1 MTRQIMAIL
10 IVVAIIAVIVRVLSQ
25 SSTALAELGA
35 LVLPSTPIPTSALQV
50 RAPDDNS
57 LPTALPESLII
68 AVAATVQAATPQPVR
83 IPGSTSRPLVLP
95 NTGVLDGLGWPAQIP
110 FVVFITVICSI
121 TIAGFWFGRNR

>member
-25 SSTALAELGA
+25 SSTALADFGA
-35 LVLPSTPIPTSALQV
+35 LILPSTPTPTSALHV

-57 LPTALPESLII
+57 LPTALPESLNI

-95 NTGVLDGLGWPAQIP
+95 NTGVLDGSGWPAQIP
-110 FVVFITVICSI
+110 FVAFITVICSI